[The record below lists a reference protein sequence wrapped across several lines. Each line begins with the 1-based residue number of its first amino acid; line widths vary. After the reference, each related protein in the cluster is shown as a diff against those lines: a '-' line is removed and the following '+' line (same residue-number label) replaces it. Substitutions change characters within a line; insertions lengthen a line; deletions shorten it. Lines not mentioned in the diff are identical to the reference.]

1 MKIAFCYTMS
11 TTIKQSV

>member
-11 TTIKQSV
+11 TTIKQ